1 MGVLNKI
8 FAGLSCRSLATDYS
22 VLYADYSVDCGS
34 VEYMTIFTTCLALVV
49 IWPIGVPGTL
59 LYMMWKEKA
68 DILSEDEDVL
78 AKFGFALGD
87 YNIRHWYWEVLE
99 LGRKLMLSGLIGL
112 FQRGSI
118 AQTVLA
124 TLVSFFFFAVTVR
137 AQPFQSRHLNLI
149 KVMSETQ
156 LFVILLCCVVLQT
169 NEQGFATEV
178 ITEED
183 YGTIQVVATV
193 MALPISVY
201 MLLQSLCDLV
211 NPADEEEEERPNEG
225 APRAAPPARVAPRAQ
240 TGPFAN
246 ADTMAEAWAQFQALD
261 SQQKGWVSWEEA
273 IFLVKKITKADY
285 KIGDL
290 QRELDAINYIPN
302 RKGMSFPLFAQW
314 LGKFQNDEL
323 GRTAQE
329 TKPSK
334 RAGKKKGNSE
344 STEVVNPLAA
354 ASAKKSAK
362 KMKKGARQAAK
373 KSAPVTTDNP
383 MYFGDSEDDQT
394 FVPNLPRDADR
405 GKQIGK
411 KSLSKPPIHVQEALE
426 QRKAAALEGRVEM

>member
-1 MGVLNKI
+1 M
-8 FAGLSCRSLATDYS
+8 
-22 VLYADYSVDCGS
+22 
-34 VEYMTIFTTCLALVV
+34 
-49 IWPIGVPGTL
+49 
-59 LYMMWKEKA
+59 
-68 DILSEDEDVL
+68 
-78 AKFGFALGD
+78 
-87 YNIRHWYWEVLE
+87 
-99 LGRKLMLSGLIGL
+99 
-112 FQRGSI
+112 
-118 AQTVLA
+118 
-124 TLVSFFFFAVTVR
+124 
-137 AQPFQSRHLNLI
+137 
-149 KVMSETQ
+149 
-156 LFVILLCCVVLQT
+156 
-169 NEQGFATEV
+169 
-178 ITEED
+178 
-183 YGTIQVVATV
+183 
-193 MALPISVY
+193 
-201 MLLQSLCDLV
+201 
-211 NPADEEEEERPNEG
+211 
-225 APRAAPPARVAPRAQ
+225 
-240 TGPFAN
+240 
-246 ADTMAEAWAQFQALD
+246 
-261 SQQKGWVSWEEA
+261 
-273 IFLVKKITKADY
+273 VKKSTKADY

-334 RAGKKKGNSE
+334 RAGKKKGKSE

-362 KMKKGARQAAK
+362 KMKKGARQAAE

-394 FVPNLPRDADR
+394 FVPKLPRDANR